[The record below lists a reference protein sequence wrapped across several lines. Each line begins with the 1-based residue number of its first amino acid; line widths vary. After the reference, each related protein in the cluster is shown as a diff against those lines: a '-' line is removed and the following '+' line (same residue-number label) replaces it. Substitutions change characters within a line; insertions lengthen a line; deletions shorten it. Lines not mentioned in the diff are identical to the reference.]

1 MSPPIAST
9 TGSRHTN
16 PEDLVLYAMQLL
28 PTDEAAVITRH
39 VEHCAECRHELARI
53 HGDLAT
59 TAFTADLQTPPVTA
73 KQRLLKQVAREK
85 KVIPIS
91 QSQPAL
97 AAYGRNVAD
106 TADIEEE
113 EVRPRRNVAA
123 AILGWTGWAVAAG
136 LAFATATLY
145 RDRDALRGTVAS
157 QASQMKGLAAAA
169 VPAHQLME
177 TLTDPEAMRVT
188 LTLKPVAKPQP
199 IGRATYSPANGS
211 LLFLANNLEPL
222 QMYKVYELW
231 LIPADGHDPIPAG
244 TFHPDDHGNA
254 SLIMPDLP
262 KGVAVKGFGVT
273 VEDDGGSQTPTLPI
287 VMSGN

>member
-1 MSPPIAST
+1 MSPTPST

-16 PEDLVLYAMQLL
+16 AEDLVLYAMQFL
-28 PTDEAAVITRH
+28 PADEASVITRH

-59 TAFTADLQTPPVTA
+59 TAFTADMQAPPATA

-85 KVIPIS
+85 KVVPIS
-91 QSQPAL
+91 QTPQPAI
-97 AAYGRNVAD
+97 AAFGRT
-106 TADIEEE
+106 TADLPDLEEE
-113 EVRPRRNVAA
+113 EVRPKRNVAA

-136 LAFATATLY
+136 LAFTTATLY
-145 RDRDALRGTVAS
+145 RDRDALRGAIAS
-157 QASQMKGLAAAA
+157 QAGQMRDLAAAA
-169 VPAHQLME
+169 VPAHQLMQ
-177 TLTDPEAMRVT
+177 TLTDPEASRVT
-188 LTLKPVAKPQP
+188 LTVKPQPKPQP

-231 LIPADGHDPIPAG
+231 LIPADGRDPIPAG

-273 VEDDGGSQTPTLPI
+273 VEDDGGSETPTLPI
-287 VMSGN
+287 VMSGS

>member
-1 MSPPIAST
+1 MSPTPST
-9 TGSRHTN
+9 TGSRHSN
-16 PEDLVLYAMQLL
+16 PEDLVLYAMQFL
-28 PTDEAAVITRH
+28 PADEASVITRH
-39 VEHCAECRHELARI
+39 IEHCAECRHELARI

-59 TAFTADLQTPPVTA
+59 TAFTADMQAPPATA
-73 KQRLLKQVAREK
+73 KQRFLKQVAREK
-85 KVIPIS
+85 KVVPIS
-91 QSQPAL
+91 QPQPTL
-97 AAYGRNVAD
+97 NAYGRNVSDA
-106 TADIEEE
+106 AELEEE
-113 EVRPRRNVAA
+113 EERPKRNVAA
-123 AILGWTGWAVAAG
+123 AILGWAGWAVAAG
-136 LAFATATLY
+136 LAFTTATLY
-145 RDRDALRGTVAS
+145 RDRDALRGAVAS
-157 QASQMKGLAAAA
+157 QSGQMRDLAAAA

-177 TLTDPEAMRVT
+177 TLTDPEAARVI
-188 LTLKPVAKPQP
+188 LTVKPQAKPQP

-231 LIPADGHDPIPAG
+231 LIPTGGHDPIPAG

-287 VMSGN
+287 VMSGS